1 MKMNRQETKWMNA
14 AIRQLVA
21 EGSSAEV
28 MRRMVG
34 IDAEFRQNAIDV
46 GRLLTKMY
54 DDEWLE
60 SQRGWLE
67 NYRING

>member
-1 MKMNRQETKWMNA
+1 MKMNRQEKKWMNA

-28 MRRMVG
+28 MRRMVKN
-34 IDAEFRQNAIDV
+34 DAEFRQNAIDV

>member
-21 EGSSAEV
+21 EGSNAEV
-28 MRRMVG
+28 MRRMVKN
-34 IDAEFRQNAIDV
+34 DAEFRQNAVDV

>member
-28 MRRMVG
+28 MRRMASTN
-34 IDAEFRQNAIDV
+34 AEFQQNAIDV
-46 GRLLTKMY
+46 GRLLTKMH